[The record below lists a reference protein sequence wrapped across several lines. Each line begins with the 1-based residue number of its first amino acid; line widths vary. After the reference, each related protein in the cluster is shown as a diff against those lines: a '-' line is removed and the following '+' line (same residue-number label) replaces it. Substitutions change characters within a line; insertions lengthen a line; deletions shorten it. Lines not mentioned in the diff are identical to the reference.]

1 MVCDGRRNG
10 RFLRVATTLPLGV
23 WHGILSDA
31 SKYKKSYVL
40 LRGVT
45 CQSPS
50 KYVILIC
57 SCCVVFAHGLL
68 PDVLVHFSGLQ
79 ILETEK

>member
-10 RFLRVATTLPLGV
+10 RFLRVVTTLPLGV
-23 WHGILSDA
+23 WHGIVSDT
-31 SKYKKSYVL
+31 SRCKKSYVL

-45 CQSPS
+45 CQSLS
-50 KYVILIC
+50 KYVILRC
-57 SCCVVFAHGLL
+57 SCCVVFAHRLL
-68 PDVLVHFSGLQ
+68 PDVLVHFSGLH